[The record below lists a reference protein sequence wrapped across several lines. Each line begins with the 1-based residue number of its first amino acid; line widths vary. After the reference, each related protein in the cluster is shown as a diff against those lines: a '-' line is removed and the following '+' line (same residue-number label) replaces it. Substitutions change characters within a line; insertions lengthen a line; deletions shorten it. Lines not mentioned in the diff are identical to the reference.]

1 MLTLGSFPG
10 EFNKETIYRVLGK
23 PQGLVQH
30 PGLIKT
36 QLLPVL
42 GPREEGKEQLL
53 EPKMRVMQ
61 RRLSGEELRPLEK
74 GHHWPSVTLRRE
86 SQGNNYPDRTSIPLF
101 HLSPGLPLG

>member
-1 MLTLGSFPG
+1 MTNSVSVRFPAGNRWHAQIRIIPG

-53 EPKMRVMQ
+53 EPKMRE
-61 RRLSGEELRPLEK
+61 SC
-74 GHHWPSVTLRRE
+74 RE
-86 SQGNNYPDRTSIPLF
+86 GCHERS
-101 HLSPGLPLG
+101 